1 MKIVKIGRS
10 STNDVNVDDPNVSR
24 SHCQIIQDDY
34 GNYTIIDTNSTNGTF
49 VNGTKRHGE
58 VKLNPNDIVRIGN
71 TTLPWQ
77 TYFGNEFHGGQGT
90 RIGGSEGSGGNN
102 IGINIGAYPVQP
114 QPVGT
119 KPDSFMVWAILSTIF
134 CCLPFGI
141 ASIVNA
147 SKVDGLWASGDYNGA
162 NEAARKA
169 RTWFWWA
176 FGLGVV
182 VVIINIIYYVVVG
195 VAIGM
200 GY

>member
-10 STNDVNVDDPNVSR
+10 STNDVNVDDPLVSR
-24 SHCQIIQDDY
+24 AHCQIIKDDY
-34 GNYTIIDTNSTNGTF
+34 GNYTIIDTNSLNGTF

-77 TYFGNEFHGGQGT
+77 TYFGPGGGD
-90 RIGGSEGSGGNN
+90 GGHFPPPP
-102 IGINIGAYPVQP
+102 PVD
-114 QPVGT
+114 T

-134 CCLPFGI
+134 CCLPLGI

-169 RTWFWWA
+169 RTWFWWS
-176 FGLGVV
+176 FGLGAV

>member
-10 STNDVNVDDPNVSR
+10 SSNDVNVDDLNVSR
-24 SHCQIIQDDY
+24 AHCQIIQDDY
-34 GNYTIIDTNSTNGTF
+34 GNFTIIDTNSTNGTF

-58 VKLNPNDIVRIGN
+58 VRLNPNDIVRIGN

-77 TYFGNEFHGGQGT
+77 TYFGNELHGGQGT
-90 RIGGSEGSGGNN
+90 HVVAGEGSGGNN
-102 IGINIGAYPVQP
+102 IGINIGAYPAQP

-176 FGLGVV
+176 FGLGAV
-182 VVIINIIYYVVVG
+182 VVIINIIYYIVVG

-200 GY
+200 Y

>member
-24 SHCQIIQDDY
+24 AHCQIIQDDY
-34 GNYTIIDTNSTNGTF
+34 GNYTIIDTNSLNGTF

-102 IGINIGAYPVQP
+102 IGINIGTYPAQP

-162 NEAARKA
+162 NEAARKLVH
-169 RTWFWWA
+169 
-176 FGLGVV
+176 GSG
-182 VVIINIIYYVVVG
+182 G
-195 VAIGM
+195 HSH
-200 GY
+200 

>member
-24 SHCQIIQDDY
+24 AHCQIIKDDY
-34 GNYTIIDTNSTNGTF
+34 GNYTIIDTNSLNGTF

-102 IGINIGAYPVQP
+102 IGINIGTYPAQP

-176 FGLGVV
+176 FALGL
-182 VVIINIIYYVVVG
+182 VINLFAIIYYAVVG

>member
-24 SHCQIIQDDY
+24 AHCQIIQDDY

-90 RIGGSEGSGGNN
+90 RVD
-102 IGINIGAYPVQP
+102 PLPPQP

-176 FGLGVV
+176 FGLGAV
-182 VVIINIIYYVVVG
+182 VVIINIIYYIVVG

>member
-24 SHCQIIQDDY
+24 AHCQIIQDDY

-58 VKLNPNDIVRIGN
+58 VKLNQNDIVRIGN

-77 TYFGNEFHGGQGT
+77 TYFVNYET
-90 RIGGSEGSGGNN
+90 RVD
-102 IGINIGAYPVQP
+102 PPLPPQP

-134 CCLPFGI
+134 CSLPFGI

-162 NEAARKA
+162 KEAARKA

-176 FGLGVV
+176 FGLGAIS
-182 VVIINIIYYVVVG
+182 VIITIIY
-195 VAIGM
+195 IIILLLD
-200 GY
+200 